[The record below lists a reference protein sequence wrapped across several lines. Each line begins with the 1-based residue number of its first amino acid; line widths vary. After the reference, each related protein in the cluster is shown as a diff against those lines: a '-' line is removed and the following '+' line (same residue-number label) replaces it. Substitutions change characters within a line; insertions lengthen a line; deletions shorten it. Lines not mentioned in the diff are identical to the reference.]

1 MQYDTNVIANVI
13 VDRLREYKFEED
25 LRLVTFGV
33 NACLHL
39 SEWRVLRPSF
49 LLNLFCCCCPLVRV
63 LRVHR
68 ERRWLSVTR

>member
-49 LLNLFCCCCPLVRV
+49 
-63 LRVHR
+63 
-68 ERRWLSVTR
+68 